1 MSSEGAGEAQGPPRP
16 LLDASVV
23 TRCRRRVHLSH
34 DPRLGP
40 AESAPGPA
48 VGQRIVDRAEHRRA
62 VGQLLARLHPGL
74 VEITPEQ
81 ATMRLEAT
89 AAAVQE
95 GAALIWNPALPDDP
109 EAGRRGRID
118 ALIRVDDGYLP
129 VLVVAHRITD
139 PGAGA
144 RTSVLER
151 PWLGATRPDPA
162 RKARAGKRDALTLAH
177 ALRLAQAAGWAPTRP
192 AAGAVIGRDA
202 DVLLWHDLIA
212 PRTSAGSV
220 LTDYDER
227 FADRLAIASAAAAGE
242 PALASPSRVRECRTC
257 PWWRVCGPEL
267 RATRDVSLVLGNDAA
282 AVLRGHGISSID
294 ALAALHPGEHPEL
307 SLPGRALS
315 EAVALARAWR
325 SGFTL
330 VRRRAG
336 VSVPRAEVEVD
347 VDLESY
353 GESGAYLWG
362 CLLSGADIGEV
373 RGYRSFVTWEPLP
386 GSGAG
391 RAFCAFWRWL
401 SRVRARSAA
410 LGHSFRAYCYNA
422 AAENRWLVC
431 SAERFAS
438 WPGAPRRAEV
448 DEFIRLDA
456 WVDLYRSVS
465 RQFLCVRGRGL
476 KVLAPVSG
484 FRWRG
489 EAPGGEHSLRW
500 YRAAVGLDS
509 GTPDPG
515 ERARIL
521 AYNEDDVLA
530 TRSLREWI
538 SHRAEIE
545 VPTLGELAPP
555 GSAGEY
561 PGSHGTIR
569 TNQDPAGLP

>member
-1 MSSEGAGEAQGPPRP
+1 
-16 LLDASVV
+16 
-23 TRCRRRVHLSH
+23 VHLCH
-34 DPRLGP
+34 DPRVGP
-40 AESAPGPA
+40 AEPVPDPA
-48 VGQRIVDRAEHRRA
+48 VRQRILDRGEHQRA
-62 VGQLLARLHPGL
+62 VGRLLARLHPSL
-74 VEITPEQ
+74 VEITAGR

-89 AAAVQE
+89 AAAVRD

-109 EAGRRGRID
+109 DAGRRGRGD
-118 ALIRVDDGYLP
+118 ALIRAGDGYLP
-129 VLVVAHRITD
+129 VLVVAHRVTD

-151 PWLGATRPDPA
+151 PWLGAARADPA
-162 RKARAGKRDALTLAH
+162 RKARAGKRDALALAH
-177 ALRLAQAAGWAPTRP
+177 ALRLAQAAGWAPTRA
-192 AAGAVIGRDA
+192 AAGAVIGLDA
-202 DVLLWHDLIA
+202 DVLVWHDLIE
-212 PRTSAGSV
+212 PRASAGSV

-242 PALASPSRVRECRTC
+242 PALAAPSRVRECRTC

-267 RATRDVSLVLGNDAA
+267 RAARDVSLVLGGDAA
-282 AVLRGHGISSID
+282 AALRGHGLSSID
-294 ALAALHPGEHPEL
+294 ALAALDPREHPEL
-307 SLPGRALS
+307 SLPGTALR
-315 EAVALARAWR
+315 EAVALARAWC

-336 VSVPRAEVEVD
+336 VRVPRADVEVD

-373 RGYRSFVTWEPLP
+373 RGYRSFVTWEPLA
-386 GSGAG
+386 GSGEG

-401 SRVRARSAA
+401 SRVRARCAA

-422 AAENRWLVC
+422 AAENRWLVS

-438 WPGAPRRAEV
+438 RPGAPRRGEI
-448 DEFIRLDA
+448 DEFIRSDA
-456 WVDLYRSVS
+456 WVDIYRSVL

-484 FRWRG
+484 FRWRA
-489 EAPGGEHSLRW
+489 EESGGEHSLRW

-530 TRSLREWI
+530 TRSLRDWI
-538 SHRAEIE
+538 SYRAEIE
-545 VPTLGELAPP
+545 VPALGELAPP
-555 GSAGEY
+555 GSAGAY
-561 PGSHGTIR
+561 PRSHGTIR
-569 TNQDPAGLP
+569 ANQDRAGLS